1 MQSSGSGKSRIVLA
15 PHLEAERNGN
25 HDNYVD
31 VCEGMRQ
38 TGWISLRAPKK
49 QSRVTSRHAAN
60 PIHDAVA
67 RRAATT
73 WRTDPAGENGSG
85 AGSNPGRWDW
95 SADWQFLNVSR
106 ESNFAPDSFF

>member
-1 MQSSGSGKSRIVLA
+1 MATTITTLMFVKGCARTAGF
-15 PHLEAERNGN
+15 
-25 HDNYVD
+25 
-31 VCEGMRQ
+31 
-38 TGWISLRAPKK
+38 
-49 QSRVTSRHAAN
+49 AN